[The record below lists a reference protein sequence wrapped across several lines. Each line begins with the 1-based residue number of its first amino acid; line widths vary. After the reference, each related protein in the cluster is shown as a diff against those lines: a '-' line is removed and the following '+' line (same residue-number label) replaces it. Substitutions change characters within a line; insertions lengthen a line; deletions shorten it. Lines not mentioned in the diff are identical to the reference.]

1 MKSLLQSE
9 EKEIHS
15 QPEPNLAWQALWVLL
30 HTILALG
37 TWLALMLIGYAVNP
51 TGIPQWVIL
60 GLSVAVPLAAG
71 FVVTKLRPDEMATMI
86 WLIGVI
92 WLMIFSLYLL
102 DLPTGPGRCFQ
113 CSATEK
119 LARSFLSLPRPSGL
133 FDDDTP
139 FLATWPAAALIGYS
153 IGAKLGMRRGE

>member
-1 MKSLLQSE
+1 MGV
-9 EKEIHS
+9 
-15 QPEPNLAWQALWVLL
+15 PALDSGAGHMACADAV
-30 HTILALG
+30 
-37 TWLALMLIGYAVNP
+37 GYAANP

-60 GLSVAVPLAAG
+60 FFSIAVPLLAG
-71 FVVTKLRPDEMATMI
+71 LAVSRFRPDEMAAMI

-92 WLMIFSLYLL
+92 WLMIFGLYLL

-133 FDDDTP
+133 FDDDAP

-153 IGAKLGMRRGE
+153 IGAWVGMRRGGRP